1 VATGKRPPKSTTS
14 TKPGP
19 TPQARHV
26 GGGHGHELIDDLEKV
41 LSRLAEASER
51 LRQRLDQVDQY
62 EQPARWGAINDQ
74 IRGLDERISAL
85 RDEHQRLQ
93 LAHTE
98 LAPIALKDLEA
109 LRQAIANLADIVR
122 AAGTAAAVAEAAGK
136 LAVVASELAKKS
148 LSGA

>member
-1 VATGKRPPKSTTS
+1 MASGKRPPKSTTS
-14 TKPGP
+14 TRPGP
-19 TPQARHV
+19 TPEARPV
-26 GGGHGHELIDDLEKV
+26 GGQRHALIDDLEKV

-74 IRGLDERISAL
+74 IRGLDEKISGL
-85 RDEHQRLQ
+85 RDEHQRLR

-98 LAPIALKDLEA
+98 LAPLDIHELEV

-136 LAVVASELAKKS
+136 LAVVAGDLAKKS

>member
-1 VATGKRPPKSTTS
+1 MATGKRPPKSTTS

-41 LSRLAEASER
+41 LSRLAEASDR
-51 LRQRLDQVDQY
+51 LRHRLDQVDQY

-85 RDEHQRLQ
+85 RDEHQRLR

-98 LAPIALKDLEA
+98 LAPIALEDLEA
-109 LRQAIANLADIVR
+109 LRQAIANLGDIVR

-148 LSGA
+148 LSKA

>member
-1 VATGKRPPKSTTS
+1 MASGKRPPKSTTS

-19 TPQARHV
+19 TPTGRPIGDKHA
-26 GGGHGHELIDDLEKV
+26 LIDDLEKV
-41 LSRLAEASER
+41 LSRLADASER
-51 LRQRLDQVDQY
+51 LRQRLDQVDPY

-85 RDEHQRLQ
+85 RDEHQRLR

-98 LAPIALKDLEA
+98 LAPLALHDLEV
-109 LRQAIANLADIVR
+109 LRQAIATLADIVR

-136 LAVVASELAKKS
+136 LAAVASDLAKKS